1 MYIQSYFIWVMYSTY
16 EVYCLRLG
24 LIYFS
29 MRRNELKM
37 YALHCTLP
45 AETENVISFSHCYG
59 CTLGIYYYFLFC
71 FVYLYHYL
79 HVHCAFYP
87 KKDISE

>member
-16 EVYCLRLG
+16 EVYCLMLG

-29 MRRNELKM
+29 MRRDELKM

-45 AETENVISFSHCYG
+45 AEKERDDVTSFSHYYG
-59 CTLGIYYYFLFC
+59 CTLGIY
-71 FVYLYHYL
+71 
-79 HVHCAFYP
+79 
-87 KKDISE
+87 

>member
-16 EVYCLRLG
+16 KVYCRMLG

-29 MRRNELKM
+29 MRRDELKM

-45 AETENVISFSHCYG
+45 AETERDDTSFSHCFG
-59 CTLGIYYYFLFC
+59 CTLGIY
-71 FVYLYHYL
+71 
-79 HVHCAFYP
+79 
-87 KKDISE
+87 